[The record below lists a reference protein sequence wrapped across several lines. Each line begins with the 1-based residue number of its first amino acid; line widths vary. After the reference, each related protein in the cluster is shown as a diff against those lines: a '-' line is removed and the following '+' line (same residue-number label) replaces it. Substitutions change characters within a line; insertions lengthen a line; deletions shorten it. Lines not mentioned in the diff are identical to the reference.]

1 MFSFGI
7 KNCNRVCDL
16 DIYLIDLL
24 FRGTWSTGLPKQNE
38 AKTGVDITASG
49 PLYQMR
55 PYPSP
60 GAVLRANKKPP
71 PKTDKIVSKPE
82 LPYE

>member
-1 MFSFGI
+1 MPFLFSLNHYNLCF
-7 KNCNRVCDL
+7 L
-16 DIYLIDLL
+16 TLL
-24 FRGTWSTGLPKQNE
+24 EHLLGCRGTWSTGLPQQNE
-38 AKTGVDITASG
+38 AKTGVDMTASG

-71 PKTDKIVSKPE
+71 PKSEKKVSLPE
-82 LPYE
+82 LP